1 MRVSAL
7 LTYSGERVTG
17 YVRSEGLRRSSTAY
31 VTTERIIVNKSKG
44 QLSLKA
50 HLLTALLVAF
60 APFVAPMAAIA
71 IILAIVGIVAIVLV
85 KRRRSRK
92 TWPSMKDVEEVVR
105 LFEAKKGQVLTIE
118 LKRPGRL
125 RRGYVKIT
133 PLSNEPFS
141 LKIAGKKA
149 FRVASGLMMQFEP
162 DRFRVDR

>member
-17 YVRSEGLRRSSTAY
+17 YVRSEGLRSSLTAY

-44 QLSLKA
+44 QLNLKA

-60 APFVAPMAAIA
+60 APFAGPTVAIA
-71 IILAIVGIVAIVLV
+71 IILAIVGIVAIVSV

-92 TWPSMKDVEEVVR
+92 KWPSMKDVEEGVR

-118 LKRPGRL
+118 LKQPGRL
-125 RRGYVKIT
+125 RRGYVTIT
-133 PLSNEPFS
+133 PLSNEPYN
-141 LKIAGKKA
+141 LKIAGKKT
-149 FRVASGLMMQFEP
+149 FRVASNLMMQFEP
-162 DRFRVDR
+162 NRVKVDR

>member
-17 YVRSEGLRRSSTAY
+17 YVRSEGLRRGSTAY

-44 QLSLKA
+44 QLNLKA

-60 APFVAPMAAIA
+60 APFAGPTVAIA
-71 IILAIVGIVAIVLV
+71 IILAIVGIVAIVSV
-85 KRRRSRK
+85 KRRRSWK
-92 TWPSMKDVEEVVR
+92 KGAAMKDVEEGLR
-105 LFEAKKGQVLTIE
+105 HFEAKKGQVLTIE
-118 LKRPGRL
+118 LKQPGRL
-125 RRGYVKIT
+125 RRGYVRIT
-133 PLSNEPFS
+133 PLSNEAYS

-149 FRVASGLMMQFEP
+149 FRVASNLMMQFEP